1 MEVKKKICLIAPS
14 LQMGGLERAMS
25 TLANYFVNQ
34 GHEIYFITIFPFEP
48 FFKLDSKITY
58 LNCNYSYNRKSS
70 FVDMLKFYPKIFSPF
85 NGFIRNRIKDIN
97 PDVIMSFGD
106 IMPQLSMISL
116 YGLNIPFYLS
126 NRSSPAI
133 KYPLFIRL
141 LKIIGYIIVKPN
153 GVIAQTTAAADRKRK
168 ILGRNTNIKI
178 IPNVVRPLIKTEVKK
193 ENWIIT
199 IGRLHQEK
207 GIDRLFDVFKKIQ
220 KPNWKLVIVGKGKHE
235 TEIINYSKQLG
246 IFENVIFVGKIQN
259 VEEILSQASIFVLP
273 SYGEGFPNALCE
285 AMSIGLP
292 CLSFDII
299 AGPRDIIEDNVNGFL
314 IKDGD
319 IDCMA
324 NKINYLIDNPLER
337 DRLGNEARKIVDKF
351 SLDKIGTEYLNFIL
365 NKNEHESK
373 KS

>member
-1 MEVKKKICLIAPS
+1 MSENKKKICLIAPS

-25 TLANYFVNQ
+25 TLANYFVTQ

-48 FFKLDSKITY
+48 FFKLDSKITH
-58 LNCNYSYNRKSS
+58 LKCNYNYSRKSS
-70 FVDMLKFYPKIFSPF
+70 FIKMLEFYPKIFSPF
-85 NGFIRNRIKDIN
+85 KGFIRNKIKDIN

-141 LKIIGYIIVKPN
+141 LKIIGYIIVKPT
-153 GVIAQTTAAADRKRK
+153 GVIAQTTAAADRKRR
-168 ILGRNTNIKI
+168 ILGRNANIKI

-199 IGRLHQEK
+199 IGRLHKEK

-220 KPNWKLVIVGKGKHE
+220 KPDWKLVIVGKGKHE

-246 IFENVIFVGKIQN
+246 ISENVIFVGKIEN
-259 VEEILSQASIFVLP
+259 IEEILSQARIFVLP

-319 IDCMA
+319 IDSMV
-324 NKINYLIDNPLER
+324 NKINYLIDNPLEQEQ
-337 DRLGNEARKIVDKF
+337 LGNEARKIVDKF
-351 SLDKIGTEYLNFIL
+351 SLDKVGTEYLNFIL
-365 NKNEHESK
+365 NKNEQASK
-373 KS
+373 